1 MSKLLGSTSLGGND
15 NVEHDVSHWV
25 SISTIGRAHATKTS
39 RISNLLSYAVFLGGF
54 LTIAV
59 TLYMVVTSY
68 SSLPFWD
75 GWEEFRF
82 AASGGD
88 LLSPGW
94 LWRLHNEHRMIIP
107 KLFLAADVRLFGAR
121 QVFLL
126 ASIFAIQLTHLA
138 LLCWSMRAL
147 GGWRGALW
155 RSGTGLAAFCL
166 FCPSQHE
173 NFVWSFQVD
182 FVLPQLMAS
191 LSFVALALYW
201 IEFKAQ
207 PEMRP
212 SPKFLV
218 ISILAALGAT
228 FSLASGSLVWP
239 LLIAAALYLRLPR
252 PAILSFAAVAAV
264 SLSLYLYHYV
274 RPEWHANPAASL
286 HYPLQVLKY
295 CLAYF
300 ISVWPL
306 TVQSIGLWLALPIV
320 LLPVLPFIRKLGSFA
335 IQLVLTTLYCLATA
349 LLTAA
354 GRLNFGV
361 SQATSSRYQTVA
373 LLFWCSLGL
382 ALLGGA
388 SIARLR
394 EPHLFLFA
402 QVFLLAVFAGA
413 AETAKNPVSLA
424 QGHAFAQKASTA
436 ALLTGVLDPVPLGE
450 VHAGMDVFTSAVPY
464 MRANRLSVF
473 SDRSA
478 SILGKPLE
486 SVFPLAQSQEC
497 SGALESALPVD
508 SSYGRGLR
516 MLGWVRDRGHHRLP
530 SSIVVTMNGLIIGL
544 GATGKFVPY
553 VHDVNPGLPT
563 RDDGFV
569 AYAPSL
575 SPGSTVNVYAILLR
589 SPASA
594 CHIDQAQR

>member
-1 MSKLLGSTSLGGND
+1 
-15 NVEHDVSHWV
+15 
-25 SISTIGRAHATKTS
+25 
-39 RISNLLSYAVFLGGF
+39 
-54 LTIAV
+54 
-59 TLYMVVTSY
+59 MVVTSY

-88 LLSPGW
+88 LLSPAW

-107 KLFLAADVRLFGAR
+107 KLFLAADVRLFQAR

-126 ASIFAIQLTHLA
+126 ASIFAIQLMHLA
-138 LLCWSMRAL
+138 LLCWSMRVL

-155 RSGTGLAAFCL
+155 RSGAGLAAFCL
-166 FCPSQHE
+166 FCPSQYE

-182 FVLPQLMAS
+182 FVLPQLLAT

-201 IEFKAQ
+201 ADFEAQ
-207 PEMRP
+207 PEMQP

-228 FSLASGSLVWP
+228 FSLASGSLLWP
-239 LLIAAALYLRLPR
+239 LLVAAALYLRLR
-252 PAILSFAAVAAV
+252 APAIFSFAAVGAV
-264 SLSLYLYHYV
+264 SISLYSYHYV

-286 HYPLQVLKY
+286 HSPFQVLKY

-306 TVQSIGLWLALPIV
+306 TVQTIGLWLAMPIL

-335 IQLVLTTLYCLATA
+335 IQLVLTMLYCSATA
-349 LLTAA
+349 LVTAT

-361 SQATSSRYQTVA
+361 SQAASSRYQTVA

-388 SIARLR
+388 FLARLR

-402 QVFLLAVFAGA
+402 QVFLLAVLAGG
-413 AETAKNPVSLA
+413 AESAKDPVALA
-424 QGHAFAQKASTA
+424 QGHAFAQKAATA
-436 ALLTGVLDPVPLGE
+436 ALLTGVLDPVTLSE
-450 VHAGMDVFTSAVPY
+450 VHAGMEAFTKAVPY

-478 SILGKPLE
+478 LILGRSLE
-486 SVFPLAQSQEC
+486 SVFPLADSTEC
-497 SGALESALPVD
+497 SGALESAVPVD
-508 SSYGRGLR
+508 SSYGLGQR
-516 MLGWVRDRGHHRLP
+516 MVGWVRDREHQRLP
-530 SSIVVTMNGLIIGL
+530 STIVVTMNGLIVGL

-553 VHDVNPGLPT
+553 MHDVNLGLPT

-575 SPGSTVNVYAILLR
+575 PAGSTAELYAILRR

-594 CHIDQAQR
+594 CYIDRAEMR